1 MKILKKFHE
10 HLINMS
16 DVSKTLRNA
25 LLTAILLVT
34 ASTFTV
40 AQNQTFWI
48 HTDQVKPSKQA
59 DYEQISKDFVEACKK
74 HDLRDAD
81 WTVAHVNDGSYISI
95 APVENMA
102 AFDKNPLAPLMEKM
116 GEEKFRGLF
125 TRFNECYDKHGDAV
139 IVLNS
144 DLSYMPNGLT
154 TNTVGQD
161 YRKWH
166 YLYVTPS
173 NSAKLRAKI
182 KEIKDL
188 YEKKGAKEYFRIYH
202 SGFGNMDEYFLVSVS
217 AKDAQSYEKTSDET
231 EALLGE
237 EGKQLMGEMFVL
249 LDKYEVKSGE
259 MRPDLGYTAKL

>member
-1 MKILKKFHE
+1 MKILK
-10 HLINMS
+10 
-16 DVSKTLRNA
+16 NA

-40 AQNQTFWI
+40 AQNQSYWV

-59 DYEQISKDFVEACKK
+59 EYEQVSKDFVEACKK

-81 WTVAHVNDGSYISI
+81 FNVAHVSDGSYLSI

-116 GEEKFRGLF
+116 GEEPFRALF
-125 TRFNECYDKHGDAV
+125 ARFNECYDKHGDAV
-139 IVLNS
+139 IVLNNE
-144 DLSYMPNGLT
+144 LSYMPNGMTL
-154 TNTVGQD
+154 NTVGQD

-166 YLYVTPS
+166 YLYVTPK

-182 KEIKDL
+182 KEITAL
-188 YEKKGAKEYFRIYH
+188 YAKKGATEHYRTYH
-202 SGFGNMDEYFLVSVS
+202 SGFGNMDEYFLVSIS
-217 AKDAQSYEKTSDET
+217 AKDAASYEKISDET
-231 EALLGE
+231 QALLGE
-237 EGKQLMGEMFVL
+237 EGEKLMNEMFVL
-249 LDKYEVKSGE
+249 LDKYEVKSGR

>member
-1 MKILKKFHE
+1 MKT
-10 HLINMS
+10 
-16 DVSKTLRNA
+16 SKTQ
-25 LLTAILLVT
+25 LLTAALMLIATTL
-34 ASTFTV
+34 TF
-40 AQNQTFWI
+40 AQNQAYWV

-59 DYEQISKDFVEACKK
+59 EYEQVSKEFVEACKK
-74 HDLRDAD
+74 HDLKGAD
-81 WTVAHVNDGSYISI
+81 WSVAHSNDGNYVSI

-116 GEEKFRGLF
+116 GEEKFRALF
-125 TRFNECYDKHGDAV
+125 ARFNECYDKHGDAV

-144 DLSYMPNGLT
+144 DLSYMPDGLT

-182 KEIKDL
+182 KDIKAL
-188 YEKKGAKEYFRIYH
+188 YEKKGAKEHFRVYH
-202 SGFGNMDEYFLVSVS
+202 SGFGNMDEYFLVSIS

-231 EALLGE
+231 ETLLGE
-237 EGKQLMGEMFVL
+237 EGKKLMNEMFVL
-249 LDKYEVKSGE
+249 LDRYESKTGR
-259 MRPDLGYTAKL
+259 MRPDLGYVAKL